1 MKSVLNGKTVVL
13 GITGG
18 IAAYK
23 TPELVR
29 LLKKAGANVQVLL
42 TDSAKQFVTPTALG
56 TVSENPVLTD
66 IFPKDV
72 QGSWTVHIH
81 LARKASVFL
90 VAPATANT
98 IAKLAHGLADNI
110 LTNIYLALP
119 PTVPVIIA
127 PAMDTDMF
135 VHPATQ
141 ANLEILRQ
149 RGHIILPP
157 ESGPLASGLTGIG
170 RLPKLSAIVEKVN
183 EVVAG
188 VKGDLSGKTI
198 LISAGPTRE
207 AIDPVRYIS
216 NYSSGKM
223 GFALASAAQKRGA
236 TVQLISGPVHLTPPV
251 GVDLISVESALDMQ
265 TEIENRYAKA
275 DVVIMAAAVADY
287 RVKSVSD
294 TKIKKESSAGFELEL
309 VKNPDILQ
317 TLGKKKKKQILIGF
331 ALETD
336 NEIEHA
342 RQKLVS
348 KNLDAIVL
356 NKANEPGAG
365 FEVDTNIIRILPAT
379 GGILEFP
386 KALKTELAD
395 RILDF
400 CLTLS
405 EKNHV

>member
-157 ESGPLASGLTGIG
+157 ESGLLASGLTGIG
-170 RLPKLSAIVEKVN
+170 RLPELTAIVDKVN

-188 VKGDLSGKTI
+188 AKGDLSGKTI

-236 TVQLISGPVHLTPPV
+236 TVQLISGPVHLSPPV

-265 TEIENRYAKA
+265 TEIENRFIKA

-379 GGILEFP
+379 GGIIEFP